1 MMKPTDFA
9 VYVSRFFTDHLAG
22 ERNASTNTIKGY
34 RDAFKLLLGHCR
46 DQLGIP
52 PDRLTLRALT
62 AEVIRD
68 FLTDLAQRP
77 SFCVRTRNHRL
88 AAIHSFFRYVQSE
101 EPQLL
106 LQCQQILAIP
116 MQKAPARPV
125 EYLNPEQLSAILGAP
140 DLATAAGRRD
150 AVLLSVLYD
159 TGARVQ
165 EIIDLSV
172 RDVRL
177 DPPAQIRLT
186 GKGRKTRVV
195 PLMNSTVA
203 LLREYLREHDL
214 QRPERLDAP
223 VFWNRRRERLTRSGV
238 RYILNKHAEHAR
250 RGQPGLPRVHP
261 HQLRHSKA
269 MHLLQS
275 GNPMVV
281 IQAVLGHADVRT
293 TSVYARANLE
303 MTRAALEK
311 TSASGPTR
319 PALPSWQTNPALMEW
334 LRSL

>member
-1 MMKPTDFA
+1 MMKPTDLA
-9 VYVSRFFTDHLAG
+9 IYLSRFFTDHLAG

-68 FLTDLAQRP
+68 FLTQLAQRP
-77 SFCVRTRNHRL
+77 RYSVRTRNHRL
-88 AAIHSFFRYVQSE
+88 SAIHSFFRYVQSE

-116 MQKAPARPV
+116 MQKAPSRPV
-125 EYLNPEQLSAILGAP
+125 EYLNPDQLGAILCAP
-140 DLATAAGRRD
+140 DIATAAGRRD

-223 VFWNRRRERLTRSGV
+223 FFWNRRHERLTRSGV
-238 RYILNKHAEHAR
+238 RYILNRHAEHAR
-250 RGQPGLPRVHP
+250 RGQPGLPPVHP
-261 HQLRHSKA
+261 HRLRHSKA

-281 IQAVLGHADVRT
+281 IQAVLGHADIRT
-293 TSVYARANLE
+293 TSIYARANLE

-311 TSASGPTR
+311 TSACGPTR
-319 PALPSWQTNPALMEW
+319 PSLQSWQTNPALMEW